1 MCIHVAPR
9 AVHGWQRNGVRR
21 GWRWLAPAMVLQRTS
36 GVAMADRE
44 LSEGEIR
51 QFREDGV
58 VILRDFVEPA
68 VIAAWRCAPPSP
80 NQRHDPR
87 GV

>member
-1 MCIHVAPR
+1 
-9 AVHGWQRNGVRR
+9 
-21 GWRWLAPAMVLQRTS
+21 
-36 GVAMADRE
+36 MADRE

-68 VIAAWRCAPPSP
+68 VIAAWRCAPPAVSRP
-80 NQRHDPR
+80 APHPAPHTHIRC
-87 GV
+87 GATVSET

>member
-1 MCIHVAPR
+1 
-9 AVHGWQRNGVRR
+9 
-21 GWRWLAPAMVLQRTS
+21 
-36 GVAMADRE
+36 MADRE

-68 VIAAWRCAPPSP
+68 VIAAWRCAPPAMSRP
-80 NQRHDPR
+80 APHTHIRS
-87 GV
+87 GATVSET

>member
-1 MCIHVAPR
+1 
-9 AVHGWQRNGVRR
+9 
-21 GWRWLAPAMVLQRTS
+21 MV
-36 GVAMADRE
+36 ADRE

-80 NQRHDPR
+80 NQRHPR